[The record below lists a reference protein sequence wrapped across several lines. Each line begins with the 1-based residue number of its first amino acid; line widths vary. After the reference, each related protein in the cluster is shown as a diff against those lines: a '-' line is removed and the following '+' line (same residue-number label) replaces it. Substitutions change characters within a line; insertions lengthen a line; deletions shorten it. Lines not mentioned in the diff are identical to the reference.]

1 MLLTIEHRTHYTY
14 SEPVNY
20 TIQQLRL
27 TPLEGFGQRVGK
39 WEIRVNGN
47 LHATQDTHGNAT
59 HMLVV
64 DGEHT
69 EISIIAAGEV
79 ETGLDIPPNDNLL
92 PTIIY
97 LRSTPLTT
105 ADAALS
111 EFAAGFAAKKIKPE
125 TLIALSKAVIAR
137 VPYVKGSTEVETTA
151 AKAFELGAGVWQDQ
165 AHVFITC
172 CRLLGLPARYVSGY
186 MYNTATKLVENHA
199 CVDVW
204 LDASGWLSLDVA
216 NSCLINGNHVRLAV
230 GLDYRD
236 ACPISGTR
244 LGGGKETMT
253 VSVKAPQIL
262 SQMQQTQ

>member
-39 WEIRVNGN
+39 WGIRVNGN
-47 LHATQDTHGNAT
+47 LHAMKDTHGNST

-64 DGEHT
+64 DGEHS
-69 EISIIAAGEV
+69 EINIIASGEV
-79 ETGLDIPPNDNLL
+79 ETGLFIPPIENLL

-97 LRSTPLTT
+97 LRGTPLTMADEPLKAFAETFSGKKVT
-105 ADAALS
+105 AD
-111 EFAAGFAAKKIKPE
+111 
-125 TLIALSKAVIAR
+125 TLIEMTQAIITR

-151 AKAFELGAGVWQDQ
+151 ARAFELGAGVWQDH
-165 AHVFITC
+165 AHIFIAC
-172 CRLLGLPARYVSGY
+172 CRVLGLPARYVSGY
-186 MYNTATKLVENHA
+186 LFNTDTSLMENHA
-199 CVDVW
+199 CVDIW
-204 LDASGWLSLDVA
+204 LDATGWLSIDVS

-236 ACPISGTR
+236 ACPVSGAR
-244 LGGGKETMT
+244 IGGGKETMT
-253 VSVKAPQIL
+253 VSVRVP
-262 SQMQQTQ
+262 QMQQTQQ